1 VPFML
6 LKDFK
11 NQQSERSAWLLYW
24 FVV

>member
-11 NQQSERSAWLLYW
+11 NQQSERRAWLLYW